1 MIGGEVIVHFVDID
15 GTVDHRGLN
24 FLFIIL
30 SVPLNI
36 GHYDMIKRVC
46 CSKFQ

>member
-15 GTVDHRGLN
+15 GTVDHHGLN

-36 GHYDMIKRVC
+36 GHYDTIKRVC